1 VALYG
6 ECGKRWAM
14 TERGRSSVHMAPSVF
29 TIGPSSL
36 SWDGNALTIE
46 IDEVTVP
53 LPSRIKGVVRLHPA
67 ALTERAFVLDAKGA
81 HRWWPIAPCARV
93 EVALERPA
101 LRWSGAGY
109 LDANA
114 GDAPLEHG
122 FVRWDWSRASLD
134 GRTVVLYDVR
144 RRDGEDLALALAF
157 DARGGV
163 RPIEAP
169 ARVHLPA
176 TRWRI
181 ERATRADHDHPAS
194 VLETLEDTP
203 FYARS
208 VLGTRLLGAPATA
221 VHESL
226 DLDRFRAGWVQLL
239 LPFRMPR
246 RR

>member
-1 VALYG
+1 
-6 ECGKRWAM
+6 M
-14 TERGRSSVHMAPSVF
+14 TERARAHVHRTPS
-29 TIGPSSL
+29 TLAIGPSAW
-36 SWDGNALTIE
+36 SWDGDGLVLR
-46 IDEVTVP
+46 IDETTVP
-53 LPSRIKGVVRLHPA
+53 LPSRIRGTVRVRPA
-67 ALTERAFVLDAKGA
+67 ALSGRVFTLDGRGD